1 MSERLRPLA
10 AAAILLLCAGIAGAH
25 EAAPVPDGCCLQL
38 RLADGSVVPV
48 RVRSDLEMRRLRR
61 NRTTGR
67 ARTVIDARPGGM
79 EPARDPGTPGP
90 LFEIHA
96 PGAVA
101 SVRG

>member
-1 MSERLRPLA
+1 
-10 AAAILLLCAGIAGAH
+10 
-25 EAAPVPDGCCLQL
+25 
-38 RLADGSVVPV
+38 
-48 RVRSDLEMRRLRR
+48 MRRLRR